1 MPQGMRL
8 SAANGKPVIVPATVA
23 THDEKLAQ
31 PQALML
37 AVGTDEQHLILLLP
51 DGKRFEAIG
60 SLSGIRSRGLA
71 RPGMV
76 SNMAL
81 QTALAMGP
89 AVLAQPAA
97 PADALPAPP
106 NTAYTGQLLPLAPI
120 EVQPSCLE
128 RPGAGQPPVAEL
140 EPSCVLAPWLALTLT
155 TNS

>member
-31 PQALML
+31 AQALML